1 MHCPLAPL
9 AQGRC
14 AINRLRPSLA
24 SARGSPRFNAR
35 SLDAALSLEGG
46 GNESFALKGFR
57 PSGRKKQYDRKQP
70 RIVPEMTSPLC
81 SLGPQEF
88 QQRKGLFGRWRLLSR
103 KPCVDGLSGG
113 FQRLGKFR
121 LAPIL
126 LVAPPFSPC
135 EQCLSSV

>member
-1 MHCPLAPL
+1 ML
-9 AQGRC
+9 G
-14 AINRLRPSLA
+14 
-24 SARGSPRFNAR
+24 

-46 GNESFALKGFR
+46 GNELFALKGFR

-70 RIVPEMTSPLC
+70 RIDLRIALLRC

-113 FQRLGKFR
+113 SQRLGEFR

-135 EQCLSSV
+135 EQCLSSVPHFFERSVMYILTVSRENALLMA